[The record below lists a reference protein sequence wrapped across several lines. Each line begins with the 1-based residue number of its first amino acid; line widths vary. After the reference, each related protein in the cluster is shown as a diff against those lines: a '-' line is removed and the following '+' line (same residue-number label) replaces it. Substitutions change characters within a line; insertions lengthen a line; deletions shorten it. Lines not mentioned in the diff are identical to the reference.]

1 MRYWEG
7 DMIQVKQLLKKFLMG
22 ETELVALDNLSFEI
36 PTGQFISITGRS
48 GAGKSTLL
56 YNISLLDKPT
66 SGEVIIDGQNV
77 AELDDKARVI
87 YRLNNFGF
95 IFQDYALLPTL
106 TAKENVILPMLM
118 QGINQSDASK
128 KADAALERVGLD
140 GKFDNLPNQ
149 LSGGQQQRVSIARSI
164 IHNPKILFA
173 DEPTAN
179 LDSESSKTVLDTFLR
194 LNKDEHLTIVMVTHE
209 RDYAKIADRQLEMFD
224 GKIIHDVLQKPTRAR
239 KH

>member
-1 MRYWEG
+1 
-7 DMIQVKQLLKKFLMG
+7 MIIVKNLLKKFQMG
-22 ETELVALDNLSFEI
+22 ETELVALNNLSFDI
-36 PTGQFISITGRS
+36 PTGQFIAITGRS

-66 SGEVIIDGQNV
+66 GGEIIIDGRDV

-87 YRLNNFGF
+87 YRRDNFGF

-118 QGINQSDASK
+118 QRIDKITASK
-128 KADAALERVGLD
+128 KAEEALTRVELGD
-140 GKFDNLPNQ
+140 RIDNLPHQ

-164 IHNPKILFA
+164 VHNPTILFA

-179 LDSESSKTVLDTFLR
+179 LDSESSRTVLDTFLR
-194 LNKDEHLTIVMVTHE
+194 LNKDENLTIVMVTHE
-209 RDYAKIADRQLEMFD
+209 KDYAKIADRDIEMFD
-224 GKIIHDVLQKPTRAR
+224 GKIIHDVMQKHSTRK
-239 KH
+239 KHLA

>member
-1 MRYWEG
+1 
-7 DMIQVKQLLKKFLMG
+7 MG
-22 ETELVALDNLSFEI
+22 ETELVALNKVSFDI
-36 PTGQFISITGRS
+36 PTGQFIAITGRS

-66 SGEVIIDGQNV
+66 AGEVIIDGQNV
-77 AELDDKARVI
+77 AELDDRTRVI

-106 TAKENVILPMLM
+106 TAKENVVLPLLM
-118 QGINQSDASK
+118 QGMVKNTAGK
-128 KADAALERVGLD
+128 KAEVALSHVELD

-164 IHNPKILFA
+164 VHNPKILFA

-179 LDSESSKTVLDTFLR
+179 LDSESSKTVLDIFLR
-194 LNKDEHLTIVMVTHE
+194 LNKDENLTIVMVTHE
-209 RDYAKIADRQLEMFD
+209 RDYAKIANRQIEMLD
-224 GKIIHDVLQKPTRAR
+224 GKITHDIMQKHTRIR
-239 KH
+239 K

>member
-1 MRYWEG
+1 
-7 DMIQVKQLLKKFLMG
+7 MIQIKNLRKQFLMG
-22 ETELVALDNLSFEI
+22 ETELVVLNNLSFEI

-66 SGEVIIDGQNV
+66 AGEVIIDGQNV
-77 AELDDKARVI
+77 AQLDDKARVI

-106 TAKENVILPMLM
+106 TAKENVMLPMLM
-118 QGINQSDASK
+118 QGINQSEVSD
-128 KADAALERVGLD
+128 KAEEALKRVDLAE
-140 GKFDNLPNQ
+140 KFDNLPNQ

-164 IHNPKILFA
+164 VHNPKILFA

-179 LDSESSKTVLDTFLR
+179 LDSESSKTILETFLR
-194 LNKDEHLTIVMVTHE
+194 LNKEEKLTIVMVTHE
-209 RDYAKIADRQLEMFD
+209 KDYAKIADRQIELFD
-224 GKIIHDVLQKPTRAR
+224 GKIIHDVVQKQSSKK
-239 KH
+239 KHLA